1 MNKDA
6 LLATLIGLGLGLFIT
21 GIFVLG
27 PQLAKSLP
35 HIALPKITLPQ
46 TKPQKQIAATP
57 TPTPIVFSISSP
69 LPETIELSDQLV
81 VSGTAP
87 KESLIVV
94 QGSVDDDVIRVNGDG
109 KYAAKVTLAEGK
121 NDLVVTNYA
130 DGKNATQTVTV
141 YYTPEN
147 L

>member
-6 LLATLIGLGLGLFIT
+6 LLATLIGLGLGLAVT

-35 HIALPKITLPQ
+35 HLSFPKFTLRQP
-46 TKPQKQIAATP
+46 KPQLRPTSTP
-57 TPTPIVFSISSP
+57 TPTQIVFSVSSP
-69 LPETIELSDQLV
+69 LPESIELSDQLV

-87 KESLIVV
+87 LQSLIVV
-94 QGSVDDDVIRVNGDG
+94 QGTLDDDVIQVNGDG
-109 KYAAKVTLAEGK
+109 KYAAKVTLSEGK
-121 NDLVVTNYA
+121 NDLVITNYV
-130 DGKNATQTVTV
+130 GEKNTSQTVTV
-141 YYTPEN
+141 YYTSEN

>member
-6 LLATLIGLGLGLFIT
+6 FLATLIGLGLGLLVT
-21 GIFVLG
+21 GIFILG

-35 HIALPKITLPQ
+35 HITFPTITFPQ
-46 TKPQKQIAATP
+46 AKPQKQIAP
-57 TPTPIVFSISSP
+57 TPTPMPIVFAVSSP
-69 LPETIELSDQLV
+69 LPESIELSDQLV

-87 KESLIVV
+87 SDSLVVV
-94 QGSVDDDVIRVNGDG
+94 QGALDDDVIRVNGDG

-121 NDLVVTNYA
+121 NDLVVTNYVKEKHA
-130 DGKNATQTVTV
+130 VQTVTV
-141 YYTPEN
+141 YYTAEN

>member
-6 LLATLIGLGLGLFIT
+6 LLATLIGLGLGLAVT
-21 GIFVLG
+21 GIFILG
-27 PQLAKSLP
+27 PQLVKSLP
-35 HIALPKITLPQ
+35 HISLPKITLPQ
-46 TKPQKQIAATP
+46 TKPQKQITATP
-57 TPTPIVFSISSP
+57 TPTPIVFSVSSP
-69 LPETIELSDQLV
+69 LPESIELSDQLV

-87 KESLIVV
+87 ADSLVVV
-94 QGSVDDDVIRVNGDG
+94 QGAVDDDVIRVNGDG

-121 NDLVVTNYA
+121 NDLVVTNYVSE
-130 DGKNATQTVTV
+130 KNAMQTVTV